1 MRKNVFR
8 AKGLTLLLTAA
19 LLVPQMSGVSADAK
33 AKKPKLSRTKV
44 SVTVGKTKKVTVKNA
59 KKVTWKVTKKAAKI
73 VKLTKKSKKGAT
85 IKGLKKGTAKIS
97 VQMKNGKKKVKKTI
111 TVKVSSAK
119 KVVVTA
125 EPAKTTNKP
134 TNGSTNG
141 PTKEPVKEPTA
152 TPTATSTPMPLPDLG
167 KNDVKVDLTKENE
180 YGQNSVLEDT
190 ITYYEGNGVSYT
202 STGQA
207 SGGGVAYWT
216 NADKSGID
224 LSKYKSIRIVASSD
238 TANTPVVCELLKS
251 NPANVWGGGIDVF
264 DGYSEYSAITEAGK
278 AQVFEFQI
286 SDDLAAALAEGT
298 LAYGIRLKYNAY
310 HTDGEDLPNC
320 NFNIYSIILMGK
332 DDVPEPTATPTAEP
346 TPTPGVASGSAAVV
360 VTATGSAAGL
370 DLEEGDTLDLNAS
383 VSTTGCAVTG
393 DIAWTSSNEEVAT
406 VSASGTSATV
416 TAVGEGTATIKATI
430 TTDTGIVTYGKY
442 DVTVVA
448 SDLVLEGDDLGAG
461 ASYTYVPNGFAAY
474 SSMGI
479 FEIDKSKLS
488 EGTTISIKY
497 TAMEGDTDVKDTQG
511 FNIGL
516 KTGDKWNSPTINNY
530 WGKTGGEANLT
541 LTADDMKKIGADDKV
556 YVHVGTATAGFKGT
570 FTYLSVTAGEDSLVS
585 ELPQAVSYVESGL
598 AQWAPTAKVML
609 PSDIDFNQYSKCQI
623 EFTASDPAFE
633 FHGIVGHK
641 VNGKDVTDPQYG
653 VTSEGHFDVNLSKVK
668 QEKGTEPFVVIN
680 AGKKGYTGSVT
691 ITKITFVK

>member
-1 MRKNVFR
+1 MGTGKQYDEEF
-8 AKGLTLLLTAA
+8 
-19 LLVPQMSGVSADAK
+19 
-33 AKKPKLSRTKV
+33 KKQAIKL
-44 SVTVGKTKKVTVKNA
+44 A
-59 KKVTWKVTKKAAKI
+59 
-73 VKLTKKSKKGAT
+73 KKSKKGAT

-152 TPTATSTPMPLPDLG
+152 TPTATSTTEPSVTPTATPTATPTEEPSAEPTATPTPMPLPDLG

-416 TAVGEGTATIKATI
+416 TAVGEGTATIATSVFGAPPLTALVPMAKIAIIVGLALVESAIDIADLSAGKAVPLYKSSSTWVAKPGSMAGELINKTATI
-430 TTDTGIVTYGKY
+430 VAGKGEEAIDKGTGLLNEWLSKTSGNLTKGIEKNGDKFSKAVGAIVQDNVDNYVGQVVDQLVSICTNAVSQENSVEYVKEKLKQWSDATDFGSEATNKIKEQAVQYIIAQCDSKINELIEKMKEGGDTAKEAVSSLINQLNDNIEK
-442 DVTVVA
+442 VVA
-448 SDLVLEGDDLGAG
+448 SA
-461 ASYTYVPNGFAAY
+461 
-474 SSMGI
+474 
-479 FEIDKSKLS
+479 K
-488 EGTTISIKY
+488 
-497 TAMEGDTDVKDTQG
+497 
-511 FNIGL
+511 
-516 KTGDKWNSPTINNY
+516 
-530 WGKTGGEANLT
+530 
-541 LTADDMKKIGADDKV
+541 
-556 YVHVGTATAGFKGT
+556 GTATNMTNELTEKLKKSASKGAEKMKET
-570 FTYLSVTAGEDSLVS
+570 LKKEIEGKFGSSVSGETS
-585 ELPQAVSYVESGL
+585 
-598 AQWAPTAKVML
+598 
-609 PSDIDFNQYSKCQI
+609 
-623 EFTASDPAFE
+623 ASD
-633 FHGIVGHK
+633 
-641 VNGKDVTDPQYG
+641 G
-653 VTSEGHFDVNLSKVK
+653 VTGSLLSWKYSDYLRMFSEIS
-668 QEKGTEPFVVIN
+668 
-680 AGKKGYTGSVT
+680 
-691 ITKITFVK
+691 